1 MKQWNIYLMLVF
13 VMFVWGAN
21 LPILK
26 YLVTVVPPVTL
37 TAFRILTAGLVVLVI
52 LWKMNLLRMPTKQ
65 EWKYILL
72 GALSNV
78 VLHHYFLNMGLA
90 ITSGTHGG
98 LILGTG
104 PMLTAISGAIILKYF
119 PSRFQWLGLLLGLSG
134 VTVSILVGGGESSGA
149 NLGDFYVFLA
159 ILAQVLSYMVVSKA
173 ARTLDPRL
181 LTAYMLLI
189 GAVVLIVISLVQ
201 EPRGIYTFTETKPLF
216 WVLFLA
222 SAVLSTAIGHL
233 MYNYAVGKAG
243 ATKSAIFMNLNP
255 LFSLILSA
263 IFLGEILNYRHFIGL
278 FLIVAGVM
286 LGSGAAEDI
295 WKKHKKKKMQ
305 QPKSS

>member
-1 MKQWNIYLMLVF
+1 MKEWKIYAMLVF

-26 YLVTVVPPVTL
+26 YLVTVVPPVSL
-37 TAFRILTAGLVVLVI
+37 TAIRILSASLAVFII
-52 LWKMNLLRMPTKQ
+52 LWKMKLLRKPTKQ

-72 GALSNV
+72 GSLTNV
-78 VLHHYFLNMGLA
+78 VLHHYFLNIGLS

-104 PMLTAISGAIILKYF
+104 PMLTAISAAIILKYF
-119 PSRFQWLGLLLGLSG
+119 PTKFQWLGLVFGLAG
-134 VTVSILVGGGESSGA
+134 VSVSILVGGGESNGA
-149 NLGDFYVFLA
+149 NIGDFYVFLA

-173 ARTLDPRL
+173 AATLDPRL
-181 LTAYMLLI
+181 LTAYMMMI
-189 GAVVLIVISLVQ
+189 GAVVLVIISLIQ
-201 EPRGIYTFTETKPLF
+201 EPGGIAVFAETTPTF
-216 WVLFLA
+216 WVLFLT
-222 SAVLSTAIGHL
+222 SAIICTAVGHM

-263 IFLGEILNYRHFIGL
+263 IFLGEILTGRHFIGL
-278 FLIVAGVM
+278 FLIIIGVM
-286 LGSGAAEDI
+286 LGSGAAEDM
-295 WKKHKKKKMQ
+295 WKKYRGKRAA
-305 QPKSS
+305 S

>member
-1 MKQWNIYLMLVF
+1 MKQLNIYLMLVF

-52 LWKMNLLRMPTKQ
+52 LWQMKLLRKPTKQ

-72 GALSNV
+72 GALTNV
-78 VLHHYFLNMGLA
+78 VAHHYFLNMGLA

-104 PMLTAISGAIILKYF
+104 PMLTAISAAFILKYS
-119 PSRFQWLGLLLGLSG
+119 PTRIQWLGLVLGLSG
-134 VTVSILVGGGESSGA
+134 VSVSILVGGGESSGA

-181 LTAYMLLI
+181 LTAYMMMI
-189 GAVVLIVISLVQ
+189 GSIVLIVISFVQ
-201 EPRGIYTFTETKPLF
+201 EPGGVYAFSETTPFFWGLF
-216 WVLFLA
+216 IT
-222 SAVLSTAIGHL
+222 SAIVCTAVGHL

-243 ATKSAIFMNLNP
+243 ATKAAIFMNLNP
-255 LFSLILSA
+255 IFSLLLSA
-263 IFLGEILNYRHFIGL
+263 IFLGEILNIRHFIGL
-278 FLIVAGVM
+278 ILIVAGVM
-286 LGSGAAEDI
+286 LGSGAAEDM
-295 WKKHKKKKMQ
+295 WKKHKEKRAT
-305 QPKSS
+305 S

>member
-37 TAFRILTAGLVVLVI
+37 TAFRVLSAGLAVLVI
-52 LWKMNLLRMPTKQ
+52 LWKMKLLRKPTNK

-72 GALSNV
+72 GALTNV
-78 VLHHYFLNMGLA
+78 VLHHYFLNIGLS

-104 PMLTAISGAIILKYF
+104 PMLTAISAAIILKYF
-119 PSRFQWLGLLLGLSG
+119 PSRIQWLGLVLGLVG
-134 VTVSILVGGGESSGA
+134 VSVAILVGGGESNGA
-149 NLGDFYVFLA
+149 NIGDFYVFLA

-173 ARTLDPRL
+173 AKTLDPRL
-181 LTAYMLLI
+181 LTAYMMLVGSVI
-189 GAVVLIVISLVQ
+189 LIVISFLQ
-201 EPRGIYTFTETKPLF
+201 EPGGINAFEETTPFF
-216 WVLFLA
+216 WALFLA
-222 SAVLSTAIGHL
+222 SAIICTAIGHL

-263 IFLGEILNYRHFIGL
+263 VFLGEILNIRHFIGL
-278 FLIVAGVM
+278 ILIVAGVL
-286 LGSGAAEDI
+286 LGSGAAEDL
-295 WKKHKKKKMQ
+295 WKKHKDKK
-305 QPKSS
+305 

>member
-1 MKQWNIYLMLVF
+1 MKEWKIYAMLVF

-26 YLVTVVPPVTL
+26 YLVTVVPPVSL
-37 TAFRILTAGLVVLVI
+37 TAIRILCASLAVFII
-52 LWKMNLLRMPTKQ
+52 LWKMKLLRKPTKQ

-72 GALSNV
+72 GSLTNV
-78 VLHHYFLNMGLA
+78 VLHHYFLNIGLS

-104 PMLTAISGAIILKYF
+104 PMLTAISAAIILKYF
-119 PSRFQWLGLLLGLSG
+119 PTKFQWLGLVFGLAG
-134 VTVSILVGGGESSGA
+134 VSVSILVGGGESNGA
-149 NLGDFYVFLA
+149 NIGDFYVFLA

-173 ARTLDPRL
+173 AATLDPRL
-181 LTAYMLLI
+181 LTAYMMLI
-189 GAVVLIVISLVQ
+189 GAVVLVIISFIQ
-201 EPRGIYTFTETKPLF
+201 EPGGIAVFAETNPTF
-216 WVLFLA
+216 WVLFLT
-222 SAVLSTAIGHL
+222 SAIICTAIGHM

-263 IFLGEILNYRHFIGL
+263 IFLGEILTGRHFIGL
-278 FLIVAGVM
+278 FLIIIGVM
-286 LGSGAAEDI
+286 LGSGAAEDM
-295 WKKHKKKKMQ
+295 WKKYREKRAT
-305 QPKSS
+305 S

>member
-1 MKQWNIYLMLVF
+1 MKEWKIYAMLVF

-37 TAFRILTAGLVVLVI
+37 TAFRILCASIAVFII
-52 LWKMNLLRMPTKQ
+52 LWKMKLLRKPTKQ
-65 EWKYILL
+65 EWKFILL
-72 GALSNV
+72 GSLTNV
-78 VLHHYFLNMGLA
+78 VLHHYFLNIGLS

-104 PMLTAISGAIILKYF
+104 PMLTAISAALILKFF
-119 PSRFQWLGLLLGLSG
+119 PTKIQWLGLVFGLAG
-134 VTVSILVGGGESSGA
+134 VSVSILVGGGESNGA
-149 NLGDFYVFLA
+149 NIGDFYVFLA

-173 ARTLDPRL
+173 AATLDPRL
-181 LTAYMLLI
+181 LTAYMMLI
-189 GAVVLIVISLVQ
+189 GAIVLSIISFIQ
-201 EPRGIYTFTETKPLF
+201 EPGGITAFGETNGFF
-216 WVLFLA
+216 WTIFLV
-222 SAVLSTAIGHL
+222 SALICTAVGHM

-263 IFLGEILNYRHFIGL
+263 IFLGEILTGRHFIGL
-278 FLIVAGVM
+278 FLIIIGVM
-286 LGSGAAEDI
+286 LGSGAAEDM
-295 WKKHKKKKMQ
+295 WKKHKEKRVVE
-305 QPKSS
+305 

>member
-1 MKQWNIYLMLVF
+1 MKEWKIYAMLVF

-26 YLVTVVPPVTL
+26 YLVTVVPPVSL
-37 TAFRILTAGLVVLVI
+37 TAIRILCASLAVFII
-52 LWKMNLLRMPTKQ
+52 LWKMKLLRKPTKQ

-72 GALSNV
+72 GSLTNV
-78 VLHHYFLNMGLA
+78 VLHHYFLNIGLS

-104 PMLTAISGAIILKYF
+104 PMLTAISAAIILKYF
-119 PSRFQWLGLLLGLSG
+119 PTKFQWLGLVFGLAG
-134 VTVSILVGGGESSGA
+134 VSVSILVGGGESNGA
-149 NLGDFYVFLA
+149 NIGDFYVFLA

-173 ARTLDPRL
+173 AATLDPRL
-181 LTAYMLLI
+181 LTAYMMLI
-189 GAVVLIVISLVQ
+189 GAVVLVIISFIQ
-201 EPRGIYTFTETKPLF
+201 EPGGISVFAETNPTF
-216 WVLFLA
+216 WVLFLT
-222 SAVLSTAIGHL
+222 SAIICTAIGHM

-263 IFLGEILNYRHFIGL
+263 IFLGEILTGRHFIGL
-278 FLIVAGVM
+278 FLIIIGVM
-286 LGSGAAEDI
+286 LGSGAAEDM
-295 WKKHKKKKMQ
+295 WKKYRKKRAT
-305 QPKSS
+305 S

>member
-1 MKQWNIYLMLVF
+1 MKEWKIYAMLVF

-26 YLVTVVPPVTL
+26 YLVTVVPPVSL
-37 TAFRILTAGLVVLVI
+37 TAIRILCASLAVFII
-52 LWKMNLLRMPTKQ
+52 LWKMKLLRKPTKQ

-72 GALSNV
+72 GSLTNV
-78 VLHHYFLNMGLA
+78 VLHHYFLNIGLS

-104 PMLTAISGAIILKYF
+104 PMLTAISAAIILKYF
-119 PSRFQWLGLLLGLSG
+119 PTKFQWLGLVFGLAG
-134 VTVSILVGGGESSGA
+134 VSVSILVGGGESNGA
-149 NLGDFYVFLA
+149 NIGDFYVFLA

-173 ARTLDPRL
+173 AATLDPRL
-181 LTAYMLLI
+181 LTAYMMLI
-189 GAVVLIVISLVQ
+189 GAVVLVIISFIQ
-201 EPRGIYTFTETKPLF
+201 EPGGISVFAETTPKF
-216 WVLFLA
+216 WALFLT
-222 SAVLSTAIGHL
+222 SALICTAIGHM

-263 IFLGEILNYRHFIGL
+263 IFLGEILTGRHFIGL
-278 FLIVAGVM
+278 FLIIIGVM
-286 LGSGAAEDI
+286 LGSGAAEDM
-295 WKKHKKKKMQ
+295 WKKYREKRAT
-305 QPKSS
+305 S

>member
-1 MKQWNIYLMLVF
+1 MKQLNIYIMLVF

-26 YLVTVVPPVTL
+26 YLVSVVPPVTL

-52 LWKMNLLRMPTKQ
+52 LWQMKLLRKPTKQ

-72 GALSNV
+72 GALTNV
-78 VLHHYFLNMGLA
+78 VAHHYFLNMGLA

-104 PMLTAISGAIILKYF
+104 PMLTAISAAFILKYS
-119 PSRFQWLGLLLGLSG
+119 PTRIQWLGLVLGLSG
-134 VTVSILVGGGESSGA
+134 VSVSILVGGGESSGA

-181 LTAYMLLI
+181 LTAYMMMI
-189 GAVVLIVISLVQ
+189 GSIVLIVISFVQ
-201 EPRGIYTFTETKPLF
+201 EPGGVYAFSETTPFFWGLF
-216 WVLFLA
+216 II
-222 SAVLSTAIGHL
+222 SAIVCTAVGHL

-243 ATKSAIFMNLNP
+243 ATKAAIFMNLNP
-255 LFSLILSA
+255 IFSLLLSA
-263 IFLGEILNYRHFIGL
+263 IFLGEILNIRHFIGL
-278 FLIVAGVM
+278 ILIVAGVM
-286 LGSGAAEDI
+286 LGSGAAEDM
-295 WKKHKKKKMQ
+295 WKKRKANM
-305 QPKSS
+305 SST